1 MKILYIDIETMP
13 NLGLVFDLW
22 NQNLSLAQLVEPN
35 DALCFAAFWDDAPN
49 RPIFYSVWDDGHEA
63 MVRAAWD
70 LLDEADVVVHYNGR
84 KFDIPWLQRLFVELG
99 LSPPSPFRQVD
110 LYRVVASQFRFPS
123 NKLEFVAQRLLGTTK
138 VKHEGFGLWVKV
150 MARESSAC
158 MHMRRYCIKD
168 TKLLIPLFHKLL
180 PWIARIPNAAVF
192 SDSTE
197 PLCVACGSSNFHK
210 EGLARTQTR
219 LYQRYQC
226 DDCGKWFRGVKS
238 LGGVEVTE
246 TPLNN

>member
-22 NQNLSLAQLVEPN
+22 NQNLSLAQLQEPN
-35 DALCFAAFWDDAPN
+35 DALCFAAFWDGAPN

-110 LYRVVASQFRFPS
+110 LYRVVSSQFRFPS

-150 MARESSAC
+150 MAREPNAC
-158 MHMRRYCIKD
+158 MHMKRYCIKD

-197 PLCVACGSSNFHK
+197 PVCVACGSSRYHK
-210 EGLARTQTR
+210 EGLSRTQTR